1 MYEDQIEALIRR
13 IKIASLSKQ
22 LEELL
27 TEEATSLQASVVQLK
42 GQNFMLRMEIQQL
55 TQIYTSIV
63 N

>member
-1 MYEDQIEALIRR
+1 MYEDQIEVFIRR